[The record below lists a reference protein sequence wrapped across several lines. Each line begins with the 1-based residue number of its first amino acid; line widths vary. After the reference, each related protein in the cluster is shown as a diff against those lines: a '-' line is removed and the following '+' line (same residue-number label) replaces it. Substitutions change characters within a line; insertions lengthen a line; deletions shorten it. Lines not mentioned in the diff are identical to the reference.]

1 MVSLLATTS
10 FALHTPLALWF
21 DRRMLRHPGLAA
33 PRADDGFDQILEH
46 SSQADAPSLPCL
58 CVTPEGKLEEEGRVV
73 GAALCVGNAQEQ
85 SAALAL
91 VGSVEWILVEA
102 GAPQPCIVAENL
114 LAATEGS
121 PTRVAVCVDSAASV
135 PGLAFALQR
144 GVDALVCPAD
154 VATGELL
161 EALQVAKAQRLEV
174 ADAPAPAAAS
184 TTSGGGLDSE
194 RIRPEIL
201 PFDSLPGFWLEAP
214 CVYFKVGV
222 LISFPSIPSQASGLK
237 LRSWIECFTATS
249 LMLICTRVS
258 RAARSSRVQETRR
271 FTNW

>member
-161 EALQVAKAQRLEV
+161 EALQEAQGALVALGARELFIPRHHLVHQIEQRKRPSAAGACLQVPADEERDERLLQQRGGLGRPPLRAQLRDRRARSGGVDLEPLAV
-174 ADAPAPAAAS
+174 ARGRAAARQ
-184 TTSGGGLDSE
+184 LD
-194 RIRPEIL
+194 
-201 PFDSLPGFWLEAP
+201 
-214 CVYFKVGV
+214 
-222 LISFPSIPSQASGLK
+222 
-237 LRSWIECFTATS
+237 
-249 LMLICTRVS
+249 
-258 RAARSSRVQETRR
+258 
-271 FTNW
+271 